1 MSVNDIFLTGTVME
15 KRNISRS
22 VVLSGLLWRWLERVG
37 AQGVQFIVSLVL
49 ARLLAPE
56 VFGTVALINVIIA
69 ILEVF
74 VDSGLG
80 NSLIQKK
87 EADDLDF
94 STVFY
99 FNIFVCCVLYVCL
112 FFAAPFIAGFYNLPE
127 LISPIRVIGIILV
140 ISGVKNVQQAYI
152 SRTMQFKL
160 FFYATLCG
168 TIGAAV
174 LGIWMAAEGFGIW
187 ALIAQSLFNMT
198 VDTVILWVT
207 VKWRPK
213 RMFSWERLKILLT
226 YGWKLLVS
234 SLLNTGYNRLRQMVI
249 GKLYTP
255 TNLAFYDKGSTFP
268 AIVVTNINAS
278 MNSVLFP
285 AMSSEQDNKEKIKSL
300 TRRAIKTSSYI
311 MWPMMLGLCAC
322 AESIVKVLLTAK
334 WLPCVPYLRIFCIT
348 YAFYPIHTAN
358 LNAIMAMGRSDIFLK
373 LEIIK
378 KTIGFGLLVITM
390 HHGVM
395 AIAYSLL
402 ISCFTSQIINS
413 WPNRKLLNYRY
424 EEQIKDIIPSIALS
438 ALMFV
443 IVWSIQF
450 LHLNIFFTFIVQ
462 VIGGAAIYLGGS
474 LIFKIDSF
482 SYLLTLFGELRKR
495 Q

>member
-1 MSVNDIFLTGTVME
+1 MTME
-15 KRNISRS
+15 YKNKSKR
-22 VVLSGLLWRWLERVG
+22 VVLSGLIWRWLERVG

-56 VFGTVALINVIIA
+56 VFGTVALINVFIA

-99 FNIFVCCVLYVCL
+99 FNIFVCCILYVCL
-112 FFAAPFIAGFYNLPE
+112 FFAAPFIAGFYNMPDLVW
-127 LISPIRVIGIILV
+127 PIRAIGLILV
-140 ISGVKNVQQAYI
+140 ISGVKNVQQAYV

-174 LGIWMAAEGFGIW
+174 LGIWMAFKGFGIW
-187 ALIAQSLFNMT
+187 ALIAQSLFNST
-198 VDTVILWVT
+198 VDTIILWCT

-213 RMFSWERLKILLT
+213 RMFSWERLKVLLT
-226 YGWKLLVS
+226 FGWKLLVS
-234 SLLNTGYNRLRQMVI
+234 SLLDTGYGRLRQMVI

-255 TNLAFYDKGSTFP
+255 SSLAFYDKGNHFP
-268 AIVVTNINAS
+268 AIVVNNINS
-278 MNSVLFP
+278 SINSVLFP
-285 AMSSEQDNKEKIKSL
+285 AMSSEQDDKDKIRSL
-300 TRRAIKTSSYI
+300 TRRAIKTSSYV
-311 MWPMMLGLCAC
+311 MWPMMLGLSAC
-322 AESIVKVLLTAK
+322 AESIITILLTEK
-334 WLPCVPYLRIFCIT
+334 WIPCVPYLRIFCIT

-358 LNAIMAMGRSDIFLK
+358 LNAIKAMGRSDIFLK

-378 KTIGFGLLVITM
+378 KVIGLGLLALTM

-395 AIAYSLL
+395 AMAYSLL
-402 ISCFTSQIINS
+402 VSSFTSQLINS

-424 EEQIKDIIPSIALS
+424 EEQIKDILPSITLS
-438 ALMFV
+438 AVMFV
-443 IVWSIQF
+443 IVWSIKF
-450 LHLNIFFTFIVQ
+450 LHLDIILTFIIQ
-462 VIGGAAIYLGGS
+462 VISGVAIYLGGS
-474 LIFKIDSF
+474 IIFRVESF
-482 SYLLTLFGELRKR
+482 SYLVSLFSELRKR
-495 Q
+495 KKV

>member
-198 VDTVILWVT
+198 VDTIILWVT

-234 SLLNTGYNRLRQMVI
+234 SLLDTGYNRLRQMVI

-255 TNLAFYDKGSTFP
+255 TSLAFYDKGSTFP
-268 AIVVTNINAS
+268 AIVVNNINAS

-285 AMSSEQDNKEKIKSL
+285 AMSSEQDDKDKIKNL

-322 AESIVKVLLTAK
+322 AKPIVIILLTEK

-358 LNAIMAMGRSDIFLK
+358 LNAIKAMGRSDIFLK

-424 EEQIKDIIPSIALS
+424 KEQIKDIIPSIALS